1 MIDGHGWTEHGHR
14 CCDQATGPRPARV
27 ARCGGPRICKECA
40 IDAAH
45 RHTPGPRWEGISA
58 AECNRIWARFEAR
71 DYWNHWDANDDPDF
85 ILENHVD
92 GHYGAFRIRL
102 RANGQ
107 VLSWGQVDYTLEHYE
122 RLLNPD
128 ARL

>member
-1 MIDGHGWTEHGHR
+1 MSG
-14 CCDQATGPRPARV
+14 V
-27 ARCGGPRICKECA
+27 
-40 IDAAH
+40 
-45 RHTPGPRWEGISA
+45 RWAGISD
-58 AECNRIWARFEAR
+58 AESARIWARYEAS
-71 DYWNHWDANDDPDF
+71 DFNWDTPDDDPDF

-92 GHYGAFRIRL
+92 GQYGAFRIRL